1 MANNNEATND
11 ATNTAL
17 PLVGLFFYNTIYFY
31 FIWYYFV
38 LSKWMHTLANVLTEW
53 MHDVDVLLI
62 WMHGVDAVLQIYII
76 RVNLR
81 LGYVYV

>member
-1 MANNNEATND
+1 
-11 ATNTAL
+11 
-17 PLVGLFFYNTIYFY
+17 
-31 FIWYYFV
+31 
-38 LSKWMHTLANVLTEW
+38 MHTLANVLTEW
-53 MHDVDVLLI
+53 MYDVDVLLI